1 MMADKSAFD
10 LNEVNETAP
19 TGLNPAFQQLAQKNP
34 TLPGSELQR
43 RLLREDVVIRLT
55 RELTHAENEMEN
67 IQDENRRSQ
76 RKFFVRLLN
85 VADSLDRLIKQINP
99 GNEVAAS
106 LETLRLQLLQILEDV
121 EIIPIELEI
130 GQPFDASL
138 CEISRRQVRPDIQPN
153 CILVVDQRGY
163 LMQSKPLRRARVVIS
178 SNS

>member
-1 MMADKSAFD
+1 MMADKSALN

-19 TGLNPAFQQLAQKNP
+19 PGLNPAFQQLAQKNP
-34 TLPGSELQR
+34 TLPGIEVLR
-43 RLLREDVVIRLT
+43 RLSREEVIRLT

-67 IQDENRRSQ
+67 IQDDNRRSQ

-85 VADSLDRLIKQINP
+85 VADSLDRLISQVNP

-153 CILVVDQRGY
+153 CILVIDQRGY

-178 SNS
+178 TNS